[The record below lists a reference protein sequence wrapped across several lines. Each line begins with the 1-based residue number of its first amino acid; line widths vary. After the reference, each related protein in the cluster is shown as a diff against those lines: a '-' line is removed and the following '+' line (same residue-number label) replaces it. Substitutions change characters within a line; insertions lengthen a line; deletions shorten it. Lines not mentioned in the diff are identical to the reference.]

1 MQILSYLGLKV
12 LPMEDILLDF
22 LDHNCGQT

>member
-12 LPMEDILLDF
+12 LLMEDILLDF
-22 LDHNCGQT
+22 LDHNCGQN